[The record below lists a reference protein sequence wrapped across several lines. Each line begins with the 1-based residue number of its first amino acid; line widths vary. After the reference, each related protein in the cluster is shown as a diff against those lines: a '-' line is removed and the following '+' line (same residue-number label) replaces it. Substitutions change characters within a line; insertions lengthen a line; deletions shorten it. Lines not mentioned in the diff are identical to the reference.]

1 MILYFGGHMKWATIL
16 ECPYGHG
23 LMFRSNVVVYMSIS
37 HVCTFVLDKSH
48 MKLGVEI
55 GKQ

>member
-1 MILYFGGHMKWATIL
+1 MKWATIL